1 MKSTSASA
9 ERQDEK
15 QQNIEITET
24 TNPRNTP
31 DEHSPNPEPL
41 RVLSLVNDDDSSASS
56 AGISVLKLPTLSPES
71 TERIFPISS
80 VVSVDSTA
88 SSAPQTPAL
97 ENLVEQNSPFAE
109 SPRSILASGR
119 QSSGRPATPSP
130 GDRKD
135 APSIQSTVE
144 ASGSSLNVTTGGRK
158 RPALRIDLARG
169 ASNRSFDDV
178 SVFSQE
184 VFGLVE
190 PSSAEAQDSYFVGA
204 GSWVGQAEAAI
215 WKKDIAD
222 ASNFKH
228 IHGLGALIVLQESKG
243 RLIVQLASKNTEEVL
258 GYTPKQ
264 LFGLASFCDIVQ
276 HDRKKDFLGRFN
288 LVRDNWYNVEQHGP
302 DIHEVDVHLSYGT
315 TRRLWCTMHAT
326 KANSGHIICEFESM
340 RAALDHWRNS
350 GPSASVYAVYD
361 NTSSYER
368 SDEKHSTPNMPAEMQ
383 NMLRGIRGNFQSAD
397 MLSALSLVIQL
408 AASTSSLSMLFNY
421 FIGIIRELT
430 GFSRVTVF
438 YFDSDGNA
446 VPMNDSVD
454 SRVITSFPEDL
465 HFPKPLS
472 PRDLR
477 RFHLG
482 NKVCLEY
489 SHRQSHS
496 ELVYRD
502 SENLPREFD
511 LDHCYLLARSPYL
524 VDHVTGMP
532 VFACMSININ
542 AFGRAWGLI
551 MCQSYEKEMRL
562 PPPVQ
567 KFFWLVSDTLSSN
580 IERLSQKM
588 TAQMQGPFSPSIGD
602 GNEKGDSFQVKDL
615 LSLFKADYAAS
626 SMLSETKILGKPHD
640 AQEVL
645 ALVEY
650 LKLKKL
656 GTVLCS
662 TDMGRDFPDLNYTPG
677 FKYLSNLLYVPLS
690 TDGREFIV
698 FFKASQCGDAL
709 RAGTDDNARCLDQ
722 GQPTDRGSEAKVVD
736 RGSGVWNA
744 GDLQKGSFLSL
755 IYSAMLKEVWQ
766 QKETTMQSTQLMR
779 LLLANCAHEFRTPLN
794 AIINYLEIALD
805 GDLNQETRESLSRS
819 HSASKSLIY
828 IINDLL
834 DLTNAENGISLIKD
848 EIFDLVETIHE
859 ASRIFC
865 EEARQKGVE
874 LHVVQYSDIPSVL
887 GDQRRVRQVITN
899 LISNAVQHTSSSG
912 TVTVESCLL
921 PDYTETGKL
930 GIEVAIHDT
939 GTGMSQNDIV
949 ALFCELEQ
957 VSNADYIRSR
967 SPQRCDNAI
976 TSGSSGSR
984 NILGLGLAL
993 VARIVRNMNGQ
1004 LSVKSEEGQGS
1015 CFRIKMQFPLPI
1027 DESNEEKPDSSRAS
1041 SVEKGKGRQSGAGDH
1056 QNEPPKQDG
1065 TDYGQ
1070 EDQARTGKNTGSS
1083 ECTDFTKHESH
1094 ASGDTVTAGPAQ
1106 HDSASK
1112 QEDSS
1117 GGKGQIEEKSPGIIH
1132 PDIRTEPSSTEEEGQ
1147 ADRPQPG
1154 SAEQSTRALAD
1165 ELTKSVEGT
1174 AAGSSERMAQPSQT
1188 KAQNQSDVPRNEVAT
1203 TASEGSSRKN
1213 LHILV
1218 AEDDPTNSAILRKRL
1233 EKSGHTV
1240 HMTENGKEC
1249 ASAFRDNAHSFDA
1262 VLMDIQMPI
1271 VDGMGSTKMIREC
1284 EELATS
1290 SISASATCQTQRIPI
1305 FAVSA
1310 SLVEKDRQ
1318 TYIDTG
1324 FDGWIMKPID
1334 FKRVAHLL
1342 DGVHK
1347 EEARED
1353 SLYKPGMWEKGGWFD
1368 KGGES

>member
-1 MKSTSASA
+1 MKPASASA

-15 QQNIEITET
+15 QHNIEISET
-24 TNPRNTP
+24 ANPRNTP
-31 DEHSPNPEPL
+31 DEHGPNPEPL
-41 RVLSLVNDDDSSASS
+41 RVLNFANDDEPSPSTP
-56 AGISVLKLPTLSPES
+56 GIFVLKLPNLSPES

-80 VVSVDSTA
+80 VVSVDS
-88 SSAPQTPAL
+88 SAPPTPAV
-97 ENLVEQNSPFAE
+97 ENPEEQNPPWAE
-109 SPRSILASGR
+109 SLRSNFTGGK
-119 QSSGRPATPSP
+119 QSPGQPATPSP
-130 GDRKD
+130 DDRKD

-144 ASGSSLNVTTGGRK
+144 AYGSSLNVTTGSRK
-158 RPALRIDLARG
+158 RTPLKIDLARG
-169 ASNRSFDDV
+169 ISDISLFEDV
-178 SVFSQE
+178 NVSSQGGS
-184 VFGLVE
+184 GL
-190 PSSAEAQDSYFVGA
+190 PSSAEAQDSYFAGA
-204 GSWVGQAEAAI
+204 GSWIDQAETAT
-215 WKKDIAD
+215 WVQDMED
-222 ASNFKH
+222 EPNFKH

-243 RLIVQLASKNTEEVL
+243 SLIVQVASKNTEEVL
-258 GYTPKQ
+258 GYKPEQ
-264 LFGLASFCDIVQ
+264 LFALPSFCDIVQ
-276 HDRKKDFLGRFN
+276 DDQKKDFLGRFN
-288 LVRDNWYNVEQHGP
+288 LVRGKWYNVEQHGP
-302 DIHEVDVHLSYGT
+302 DIHEVDVRQSYGT

-326 KANSGHIICEFESM
+326 KANSGHIVCEFELM
-340 RAALDHWRNS
+340 RAVLEYWKNS
-350 GPSASVYAVYD
+350 GPSKSVYAVYD
-361 NTSSYER
+361 NTSSDER
-368 SDEKHSTPNMPAEMQ
+368 SDEKNSTPSMPPEMQ
-383 NMLRGIRGNFQSAD
+383 NMLRGIRGNFRSAD

-438 YFDSDGNA
+438 YFDRDGNA
-446 VPMNDSVD
+446 VPMNDAVD
-454 SRVITSFPEDL
+454 SRVIASFPEDL

-472 PRDLR
+472 PRDLE
-477 RFHLG
+477 RFHLD

-489 SHRQSHS
+489 SHRRSHT

-502 SENLPREFD
+502 SENLPSEFD
-511 LDHCYLLARSPYL
+511 LDHSYMLARSPYL

-551 MCQSYEKEMRL
+551 MCQSYEEEMRL

-580 IERLSQKM
+580 IERLSNTM
-588 TAQMQGPFSPSIGD
+588 TAQMQDPFTSSNDGD
-602 GNEKGDSFQVKDL
+602 EKGDSFQVKDL
-615 LSLFKADYAAS
+615 LTLFKADYAAS
-626 SMLSETKILGKPHD
+626 LMLGETKILGKPHD

-650 LKLKKL
+650 LKLKEL
-656 GTVLCS
+656 GAVLCS
-662 TDMGRDFPDLNYTPG
+662 TDMTRDFPDLNYTPG

-698 FFKASQCGDAL
+698 FFKASQRGDTF

-722 GQPTDRGSEAKVVD
+722 GQPTDLSSEAKLVD
-736 RGSGVWNA
+736 RETDIWNA
-744 GDLQKGSFLSL
+744 GDLQKGPFLSL
-755 IYSAMLKEVWQ
+755 IYRAMLKEVWQ

-805 GDLNQETRESLSRS
+805 GDLTQETRESLSRS

-848 EIFDLVETIHE
+848 ENFDLVETIHE

-874 LHVVQYSDIPSVL
+874 LHVVQYADIPPVL

-939 GTGMSQNDIV
+939 GTGMSQNDIE

-957 VSNADYIRSR
+957 VSNKDYIRSR
-967 SPQRCDNAI
+967 RPQRCDNAK
-976 TSGSSGSR
+976 TSDSSGSR

-1015 CFRIKMQFPLPI
+1015 CFRIKMQFPLPF
-1027 DESNEEKPDSSRAS
+1027 DESNEENLESNRAS
-1041 SVEKGKGRQSGAGDH
+1041 PVDKGKARQSEPEDG
-1056 QNEPPKQDG
+1056 QNVPPKQDE
-1065 TDYGQ
+1065 TQ
-1070 EDQARTGKNTGSS
+1070 CSEDDRAGAGKNTGSS
-1083 ECTDFTKHESH
+1083 KCADSTKHDSH
-1094 ASGDTVTAGPAQ
+1094 TSDDTVTANFAQ

-1112 QEDSS
+1112 QEEST
-1117 GGKGQIEEKSPGIIH
+1117 IH
-1132 PDIRTEPSSTEEEGQ
+1132 PDIRTKPPSTEEDGQ
-1147 ADRPQPG
+1147 AHQPHLR

-1165 ELTKSVEGT
+1165 EPTKPIEE
-1174 AAGSSERMAQPSQT
+1174 AASGSSERTAEPSQT
-1188 KAQNQSDVPRNEVAT
+1188 EAKSQSDIPPNEGAT
-1203 TASEGSSRKN
+1203 TASEGSSKKH

-1218 AEDDPTNSAILRKRL
+1218 AEDDPTNSTILRKRL
-1233 EKSGHTV
+1233 EKSRHTV

-1271 VDGMGSTKMIREC
+1271 VDGMGSTKMIREY
-1284 EELATS
+1284 EELTSPTSFPATYRP
-1290 SISASATCQTQRIPI
+1290 QRIPI

-1310 SLVEKDRQ
+1310 SLMEKDRQ
-1318 TYIDTG
+1318 TYIDAG

-1342 DGVHK
+1342 DGVYK
-1347 EEARED
+1347 EDARED
-1353 SLYKPGMWEKGGWFD
+1353 SLYKSGMWEKGGWFD

>member
-1 MKSTSASA
+1 MKPTSASA

-15 QQNIEITET
+15 QQNIQISET
-24 TNPRNTP
+24 ANPRNTP
-31 DEHSPNPEPL
+31 DEHGPTPEPL
-41 RVLSLVNDDDSSASS
+41 RVLNVANDDELSAQRP
-56 AGISVLKLPTLSPES
+56 GIFVLKLPNLSPES

-80 VVSVDSTA
+80 VVSVDS
-88 SSAPQTPAL
+88 SAPQTPAV
-97 ENLVEQNSPFAE
+97 ENPEGQNSPCAE
-109 SPRSILASGR
+109 SPRSNVTVGK
-119 QSSGRPATPSP
+119 QSPGQPATPSP
-130 GDRKD
+130 EDHKD
-135 APSIQSTVE
+135 APSIRSTVE
-144 ASGSSLNVTTGGRK
+144 ASGSSLNVTTGSRK
-158 RPALRIDLARG
+158 RPPLKIDLARG
-169 ASNRSFDDV
+169 YSDTSFKDV
-178 SVFSQE
+178 NLSSQGGS
-184 VFGLVE
+184 GLVE
-190 PSSAEAQDSYFVGA
+190 PSSAEARDSYFVGA
-204 GSWVGQAEAAI
+204 GSWIDQAEAATWI
-215 WKKDIAD
+215 QDITD
-222 ASNFKH
+222 ASNLKH
-228 IHGLGALIVLQESKG
+228 IHGLGALVVLQESKG
-243 RLIVQLASKNTEEVL
+243 SLIVQLASKNTEDVL
-258 GYTPKQ
+258 GYKPEQ
-264 LFGLASFCDIVQ
+264 LFRLASFCDIIQ

-288 LVRDNWYNVEQHGP
+288 LVRDKWYNVEQHGP
-302 DIHEVDVHLSYGT
+302 DIHEVDIRLGSGT

-326 KANSGHIICEFESM
+326 KASSGHIVCEFELM
-340 RAALDHWRNS
+340 RAVLDHWRNS
-350 GPSASVYAVYD
+350 GPSTSVYAVYD

-368 SDEKHSTPNMPAEMQ
+368 SEEKHSDPTMPAEMQ

-408 AASTSSLSMLFNY
+408 AASTSSLSMLLNY

-438 YFDSDGNA
+438 YFDPDGNA
-446 VPMNDSVD
+446 IPMNDAVD
-454 SRVITSFPEDL
+454 SRIIASFPEDL

-472 PRDLR
+472 PNDLG

-496 ELVYRD
+496 ELVCRD
-502 SENLPREFD
+502 SENLPSEFD

-562 PPPVQ
+562 PPPIQ

-580 IERLSQKM
+580 IERLSNTM
-588 TAQMQGPFSPSIGD
+588 TAQMQSPFSSSIDDGD
-602 GNEKGDSFQVKDL
+602 EKADSFQVKDL
-615 LSLFKADYAAS
+615 LSLFSADYAAS
-626 SMLSETKILGKPHD
+626 SMLGETKILGKPYD
-640 AQEVL
+640 AQDVL

-650 LKLKKL
+650 LKLKEL

-662 TDMGRDFPDLNYTPG
+662 TDIGRDFPDLNYTPG

-690 TDGREFIV
+690 TEGREFIV
-698 FFKASQCGDAL
+698 FFKASQCGDAF

-722 GQPTDRGSEAKVVD
+722 GQPTDRGSEAKIVD
-736 RGSGVWNA
+736 RATDVWSA
-744 GDLQKGSFLSL
+744 GDVQKGSFLSL
-755 IYSAMLKEVWQ
+755 IYMAMLKEVWQ

-848 EIFDLVETIHE
+848 ENFDLVETIHE

-874 LHVVQYSDIPSVL
+874 LHVVQYSDIPPVL

-939 GTGMSQNDIV
+939 GTGMSQNDIE

-957 VSNADYIRSR
+957 VSNKDYIRSR
-967 SPQRCDNAI
+967 SPRRRDNAI
-976 TSGSSGSR
+976 TSESSGSR

-1027 DESNEEKPDSSRAS
+1027 GESNKEKSDLNRAS
-1041 SVEKGKGRQSGAGDH
+1041 PVDKGKGRQGGTEDV
-1056 QNEPPKQDG
+1056 QDEPPKQDE
-1065 TDYGQ
+1065 TDWS
-1070 EDQARTGKNTGSS
+1070 EDDQSRAGKNTGSS
-1083 ECTDFTKHESH
+1083 ECADSTNHESH
-1094 ASGDTVTAGPAQ
+1094 TSEDTVSAGSAQ
-1106 HDSASK
+1106 HDSGSK
-1112 QEDSS
+1112 QEVSS
-1117 GGKGQIEEKSPGIIH
+1117 GGIWVTAKKSPNIIH
-1132 PDIRTEPSSTEEEGQ
+1132 LDTRTKPPSTEEEGQ
-1147 ADRPQPG
+1147 ADRPQLG
-1154 SAEQSTRALAD
+1154 AAEQATRASAD
-1165 ELTKSVEGT
+1165 EPTKPVEGT
-1174 AAGSSERMAQPSQT
+1174 AAGSSERTAEPSQP
-1188 KAQNQSDVPRNEVAT
+1188 KAQTQSDVPRNEAAT
-1203 TASEGSSRKN
+1203 TPSEGSSKKN

-1233 EKSGHTV
+1233 EKAGHTV
-1240 HMTENGKEC
+1240 HMTVNGKEC
-1249 ASAFRDNAHSFDA
+1249 ASTFRDNAHSFDA

-1271 VDGMGSTKMIREC
+1271 VDGMSSTKMIREC
-1284 EELATS
+1284 EELAAS
-1290 SISASATCQTQRIPI
+1290 STSASATCRSRRIPI

-1324 FDGWIMKPID
+1324 FDGWIMKPVD
-1334 FKRVAHLL
+1334 FKRVAQLL

-1368 KGGES
+1368 NGSES

>member
-15 QQNIEITET
+15 QQNIEILET
-24 TNPRNTP
+24 ANPRNTP
-31 DEHSPNPEPL
+31 DEHIPNPETL
-41 RVLSLVNDDDSSASS
+41 RVLNFANDDEPSPSTP
-56 AGISVLKLPTLSPES
+56 GIFVLKLPNLSPES

-80 VVSVDSTA
+80 VVSVDS
-88 SSAPQTPAL
+88 SAPQTPAV
-97 ENLVEQNSPFAE
+97 ENIEEQNSPWAE
-109 SPRSILASGR
+109 NPRSTITVSK

-130 GDRKD
+130 EDRKD

-144 ASGSSLNVTTGGRK
+144 ASGSSLNVTTGSRK
-158 RPALRIDLARG
+158 RPPLKIDLAR
-169 ASNRSFDDV
+169 RVTDISFEDV
-178 SVFSQE
+178 NLSFQGGS
-184 VFGLVE
+184 GLAE
-190 PSSAEAQDSYFVGA
+190 PSSAAAQDSYFAGA
-204 GSWVGQAEAAI
+204 GSWIDQAGAAI
-215 WKKDIAD
+215 WTQDMED
-222 ASNFKH
+222 DSNFKH

-243 RLIVQLASKNTEEVL
+243 GLIVQVASKNTEEVL
-258 GYTPKQ
+258 GYKPEQ

-276 HDRKKDFLGRFN
+276 DDQRNDFLGRFN
-288 LVRDNWYNVEQHGP
+288 LVRDKWYNVEEHGP
-302 DIHEVDVHLSYGT
+302 DIHEVDVRQRYGT
-315 TRRLWCTMHAT
+315 PRRLWCTMHAT
-326 KANSGHIICEFESM
+326 KANSGHIVCEFELM
-340 RAALDHWRNS
+340 RAVLDYWRNS
-350 GPSASVYAVYD
+350 GPSKSVYAVYD
-361 NTSSYER
+361 NTSAYER
-368 SDEKHSTPNMPAEMQ
+368 SDEKDSTPSMPPEMQ

-421 FIGIIRELT
+421 FIGIIRELA

-438 YFDSDGNA
+438 YFDRDGNA
-446 VPMNDSVD
+446 IPMNDAVD
-454 SRVITSFPEDL
+454 SRVIASFPEDL

-472 PRDLR
+472 PKDLG
-477 RFHLG
+477 RFHLD

-489 SHRQSHS
+489 SHRQSHT

-502 SENLPREFD
+502 SENLPSEFD
-511 LDHCYLLARSPYL
+511 LDHSYLLARSPYL
-524 VDHVTGMP
+524 LDHVTGMP
-532 VFACMSININ
+532 VFACMSINIS

-551 MCQSYEKEMRL
+551 MCQSYEEEMRL

-580 IERLSQKM
+580 IERLSNTM
-588 TAQMQGPFSPSIGD
+588 TAQMQGPFCSSHDGD
-602 GNEKGDSFQVKDL
+602 EKGDNLQVKDL
-615 LSLFKADYAAS
+615 LALFKADYAAS
-626 SMLSETKILGKPHD
+626 SMLGETKILGKPHD

-650 LKLKKL
+650 LKLKEL
-656 GTVLCS
+656 GAVLCS
-662 TDMGRDFPDLNYTPG
+662 TDMSRDFPDLNYTPG

-698 FFKASQCGDAL
+698 FFKASQCGDTL
-709 RAGTDDNARCLDQ
+709 RAGTDDKARCLDQ
-722 GQPTDRGSEAKVVD
+722 GQPTGLCSEAKVVD
-736 RGSGVWNA
+736 RGTDVWDA

-755 IYSAMLKEVWQ
+755 IYKAMLKEVWQ

-828 IINDLL
+828 IIHDLL

-848 EIFDLVETIHE
+848 ENFDLVETIHE

-874 LHVVQYSDIPSVL
+874 LHVVQYSDIPPVL

-939 GTGMSQNDIV
+939 GTGMSQNDIE

-957 VSNADYIRSR
+957 VSNKDYIRSR
-967 SPQRCDNAI
+967 SPQRCGNAI
-976 TSGSSGSR
+976 TSDSSGSR

-993 VARIVRNMNGQ
+993 VARIVRNMNGR

-1027 DESNEEKPDSSRAS
+1027 NESSEEKPDSNRAS
-1041 SVEKGKGRQSGAGDH
+1041 SVDKGKGRQSENEDG
-1056 QNEPPKQDG
+1056 QNKPSK
-1065 TDYGQ
+1065 
-1070 EDQARTGKNTGSS
+1070 EDETVCDEDDRGRAGKNTAPS
-1083 ECTDFTKHESH
+1083 ECADSTKHESH
-1094 ASGDTVTAGPAQ
+1094 TSDDTATAGSAQ
-1106 HDSASK
+1106 HNSTSK
-1112 QEDSS
+1112 QEEPSD
-1117 GGKGQIEEKSPGIIH
+1117 GKRESLDTVH
-1132 PDIRTEPSSTEEEGQ
+1132 PPIRTKPLSTEEEGQ
-1147 ADRPQPG
+1147 AHQPHLG
-1154 SAEQSTRALAD
+1154 PVGQSTRALAD
-1165 ELTKSVEGT
+1165 EPTKPIEQT
-1174 AAGSSERMAQPSQT
+1174 AAGSSEMMAEQSQT
-1188 KAQNQSDVPRNEVAT
+1188 KAQTQSDISRNETAT
-1203 TASEGSSRKN
+1203 TGRDSLSKKN

-1271 VDGMGSTKMIREC
+1271 VDGMGSTKMIREY
-1284 EELATS
+1284 EELAAASTS
-1290 SISASATCQTQRIPI
+1290 VSVTYQPRRIPI

-1318 TYIDTG
+1318 KYIDAG
-1324 FDGWIMKPID
+1324 FDGWIMKPVD
-1334 FKRVAHLL
+1334 FKRAVHLL
-1342 DGVHK
+1342 DGVYK

-1368 KGGES
+1368 KGVES

>member
-15 QQNIEITET
+15 QQNIEILET
-24 TNPRNTP
+24 ANPRNTP
-31 DEHSPNPEPL
+31 DEHSPNPETL
-41 RVLSLVNDDDSSASS
+41 RILSLANDDEPSPSTP
-56 AGISVLKLPTLSPES
+56 GIFVLKLPNLSPES

-80 VVSVDSTA
+80 VVSVDS
-88 SSAPQTPAL
+88 SAPQTPAV
-97 ENLVEQNSPFAE
+97 ENAEQQNSPRAE
-109 SPRSILASGR
+109 SPRSNLTVSKKSAG
-119 QSSGRPATPSP
+119 QPATPSSE
-130 GDRKD
+130 DRKD
-135 APSIQSTVE
+135 ALSIWGTVE
-144 ASGSSLNVTTGGRK
+144 ASGSPLNVTTENRK
-158 RPALRIDLARG
+158 RPPLKIDLARRVTG
-169 ASNRSFDDV
+169 ISLEDVNLSFRRD
-178 SVFSQE
+178 S
-184 VFGLVE
+184 GLAG
-190 PSSAEAQDSYFVGA
+190 PSSAAAQDSYFSGA
-204 GSWVGQAEAAI
+204 GSWTQDKE
-215 WKKDIAD
+215 DD
-222 ASNFKH
+222 LNFKH
-228 IHGLGALIVLQESKG
+228 IHGFGALIVLQESNG
-243 RLIVQLASKNTEEVL
+243 SLIVQVASKNTEEVL
-258 GYTPKQ
+258 GYNPEQ
-264 LFGLASFCDIVQ
+264 LFGLPTFCDIVQ
-276 HDRKKDFLGRFN
+276 DNQKNDFLGRFN
-288 LVRDNWYNVEQHGP
+288 LVRDKWYNVEKHGP
-302 DIHEVDVHLSYGT
+302 DIHEVDVRQRYGA

-326 KANSGHIICEFESM
+326 KANSDHIVCEFELM
-340 RAALDHWRNS
+340 RAVLDYWRNS
-350 GPSASVYAVYD
+350 GPSKSVHAVYD
-361 NTSSYER
+361 NTSTDQR
-368 SDEKHSTPNMPAEMQ
+368 SDEKNSTPSMPPEMQ

-421 FIGIIRELT
+421 LIGIIRELT
-430 GFSRVTVF
+430 GFSRVTVL
-438 YFDSDGNA
+438 YFDRDGNA
-446 VPMNDSVD
+446 VPMNDAVN
-454 SRVITSFPEDL
+454 SRIIASFPEDL

-472 PRDLR
+472 PRDLG

-482 NKVCLEY
+482 NKVGLEY
-489 SHRQSHS
+489 SHRQSHT
-496 ELVYRD
+496 ELVYHD
-502 SENLPREFD
+502 SENLPSEFD
-511 LDHCYLLARSPYL
+511 LDRSYLLARSPYL

-551 MCQSYEKEMRL
+551 MCQSYEAELRL

-580 IERLSQKM
+580 IERLSNTM
-588 TAQMQGPFSPSIGD
+588 TAQMQGPLSSSHDGD
-602 GNEKGDSFQVKDL
+602 EKGDSLHVEDL
-615 LSLFKADYAAS
+615 LTLFKADYAAS
-626 SMLSETKILGKPHD
+626 SMLGETKILGKPHD

-650 LKLKKL
+650 LKLKEL
-656 GTVLCS
+656 GAVFCS
-662 TDMGRDFPDLNYTPG
+662 MDMSRDFPDLNYTPG
-677 FKYLSNLLYVPLS
+677 FKYLTNLLYVPLS
-690 TDGREFIV
+690 TDSREFIV
-698 FFKASQCGDAL
+698 FFKTSQCRDTL
-709 RAGTDDNARCLDQ
+709 RAGTDDNARCLDH
-722 GQPTDRGSEAKVVD
+722 GQPTDLGSEAKAVD
-736 RGSGVWNA
+736 RGTDVWDA

-755 IYSAMLKEVWQ
+755 IYRAMLKEVWQ

-848 EIFDLVETIHE
+848 ENFDLVETIHE

-874 LHVVQYSDIPSVL
+874 LHVVQYSDIPPVL
-887 GDQRRVRQVITN
+887 GDQRRVRQIITN

-912 TVTVESCLL
+912 TVTVESCML
-921 PDYTETGKL
+921 PDYSETGKL

-939 GTGMSQNDIV
+939 GTGMSQNDIE

-957 VSNADYIRSR
+957 VSNKDYIRSR
-967 SPQRCDNAI
+967 SPQRCENAI
-976 TSGSSGSR
+976 MSDSSGSR

-1027 DESNEEKPDSSRAS
+1027 DESNEETPDSNRAS
-1041 SVEKGKGRQSGAGDH
+1041 PVDKGKGRQSENEDGQNKPSKENETVCGGD
-1056 QNEPPKQDG
+1056 G
-1065 TDYGQ
+1065 L
-1070 EDQARTGKNTGSS
+1070 ARAANNAGSS
-1083 ECTDFTKHESH
+1083 EYTDSTKHESH
-1094 ASGDTVTAGPAQ
+1094 TSDDTATAGSAQ
-1106 HDSASK
+1106 HGSASK
-1112 QEDSS
+1112 QEESS
-1117 GGKGQIEEKSPGIIH
+1117 DGKWESPDTIH
-1132 PDIRTEPSSTEEEGQ
+1132 PDIRTKPLSAEGEGQ
-1147 ADRPQPG
+1147 AHQPHSG
-1154 SAEQSTRALAD
+1154 PAEQSTRALAD
-1165 ELTKSVEGT
+1165 KPTKPIEET
-1174 AAGSSERMAQPSQT
+1174 AAGSPEGTAEPSQT
-1188 KAQNQSDVPRNEVAT
+1188 ESQTQTDVSRNVTTTTVSD
-1203 TASEGSSRKN
+1203 GSSKKN

-1249 ASAFRDNAHSFDA
+1249 ASAFCDNAHSFDA

-1271 VDGMGSTKMIREC
+1271 VDGMGSTKMIREF
-1284 EELATS
+1284 EELAPSSTS
-1290 SISASATCQTQRIPI
+1290 VSAMCQPRRIPI

-1318 TYIDTG
+1318 TYIDAG
-1324 FDGWIMKPID
+1324 FDGWIMKPVD
-1334 FKRVAHLL
+1334 FKRVVRLL
-1342 DGVHK
+1342 DGVYK

-1368 KGGES
+1368 KGVES